1 MWRAAGSGEGNSN
14 PIDLEIRS
22 RMSSSH
28 VVDCIWSW
36 KKGMTDT
43 HVSQISTSNA
53 MGASFQLGAIDFQPV
68 LDEFN
73 GLSALQ
79 DGDLFNT
86 LEWVFDENT
95 IL

>member
-1 MWRAAGSGEGNSN
+1 VWRVAGSGEGNSN

-28 VVDCIWSW
+28 VVDCMWSW
-36 KKGMTDT
+36 KKGMAGTQ
-43 HVSQISTSNA
+43 VSQLATSNA

-68 LDEFN
+68 FDEFN

-86 LEWVFDENT
+86 LDWVLDENA